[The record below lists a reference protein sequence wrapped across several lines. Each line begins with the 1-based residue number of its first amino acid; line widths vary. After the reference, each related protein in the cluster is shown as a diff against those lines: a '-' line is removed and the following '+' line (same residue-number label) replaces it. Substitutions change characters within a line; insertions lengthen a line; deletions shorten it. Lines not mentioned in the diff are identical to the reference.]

1 MLRHFERAGRLISY
15 LEAEGVPAAAPGR
28 RGTLVLVHAFPLAA
42 EMWEPQLAA
51 APAGWRVVAPDVA
64 GFGRSF
70 PVPPTATF
78 DDDARDLIALLD
90 HLGEKEA
97 VVAGVSMGGY
107 IAFALLRAAPERVR
121 GLVLADTRAEADTD
135 AARRS
140 REEMLGTLE
149 RGGAAAVVDGM
160 LPKLLGPSTHA
171 SRPDLVARVRQIGF
185 RQPPDGIRA
194 AIHRLM
200 GRPDSTPL
208 LSTIRCPALVVAGAE
223 DAITGPDVARG
234 MQQRIPGARLTL
246 IDRAGHLA
254 NLEQPEAFNEAL
266 SAFLE

>member
-15 LEAEGVPAAAPGR
+15 LEAEPPGDAER
-28 RGTLVLVHAFPLAA
+28 RGTLVLVHAFPMAA

-51 APAGWRVVAPDVA
+51 APPGWRVVAPDVA

-70 PVPPTATF
+70 PVPHTATF
-78 DDDARDLIALLD
+78 EDDARDVAALLD
-90 HLGEKEA
+90 HLGEKDA

-107 IAFALLRAAPERVR
+107 IAFALVRAFPDRVR

-135 AARRS
+135 AARRG
-140 REEMLGTLE
+140 RQEMLAALD
-149 RGGAAAVVDGM
+149 RGGAPAVVETM

-171 SRPDLVARVRQIGF
+171 SRPDLVTRVRQIGL
-185 RQPPDGIRA
+185 RQPVDGLRA

-200 GRPDSTPL
+200 GRPDSTSL
-208 LSTIRCPALVVAGAE
+208 LPALRCPVLVAAGVE
-223 DAITGPDVARG
+223 DAITGPDVARE
-234 MQQRIPGARLTL
+234 MQQRIPGARLAL

-254 NLEQPEAFNEAL
+254 SLEQPGTFNEAL
-266 SAFLE
+266 HTFLQ